1 MSKPK
6 AKPLPIC
13 GLPGCDQRTKNRG
26 CRYCSQECAQA
37 ARRGPKLPPADEIV
51 RVAVAERIG
60 TMQGLA
66 NRFETTLWM
75 MKKHLA
81 SLRLKVFDI
90 RKPITAAILA
100 EEPKLT
106 AAEVLLRMGC
116 RPGAMGTPPSKPKSP
131 ARLSGQAVEIMQA
144 RSILQADARS
154 IVEYWQTP
162 ECDRW
167 LFADE
172 VREAAER
179 RMRR

>member
-6 AKPLPIC
+6 PKPLPIC
-13 GLPGCDQRTKNRG
+13 ALPGCDQRVKRPEYRFCCN
-26 CRYCSQECAQA
+26 QHALE
-37 ARRGPKLPPADEIV
+37 ARRNGSMPPVDEIK

-66 NRFETTLWM
+66 DRFEVTIFT
-75 MKKHLA
+75 MKKHL
-81 SLRLKVFDI
+81 SRNGMRISEI
-90 RKPITAAILA
+90 RKPIETALLA
-100 EEPKLT
+100 ENPKLT
-106 AAEVLLRMGC
+106 AAEVLQRMGC
-116 RPGAMGTPPSKPKSP
+116 KPGTWGEAAPKAGRPAG
-131 ARLSGQAVEIMQA
+131 LSGQAVEIMQA